1 MSAISDTKPQTGGIQ
16 SPTTTKTAPPQV
28 SNDQAFEDMAG
39 QLMGEAP
46 KPPEIK
52 STEAPVAKPE
62 PSKEAPQPQPSP
74 EPVKPV
80 QTTPVVQQPT
90 GSLQNN
96 DGNAVPRGFDRMNSS
111 NVVSSEWKIIQKS
124 SDIAEDNLQLA
135 GKLHNTGDDSMVDS
149 AEFIFL
155 DFHEDRTYFNPDDRS
170 GSPLCTSDDGKRNTA
185 GTLFDPISQSC
196 SSCPHAQWNNGKPPQ
211 CTHFFR
217 YPVLT
222 TEQVDKGMPI
232 PSVLMLSKTSLASAV
247 KFNSM
252 LMSLGVD
259 IFANVFK
266 VSTTTRKGKSG
277 NSFVPVFEFVRQTTD
292 DEKRLCNQVYG
303 KLQVLQTLKSN

>member
-111 NVVSSEWKIIQKS
+111 NVVDRKSTRLNSSHSQQSRMPS
-124 SDIAEDNLQLA
+124 SA
-135 GKLHNTGDDSMVDS
+135 
-149 AEFIFL
+149 
-155 DFHEDRTYFNPDDRS
+155 
-170 GSPLCTSDDGKRNTA
+170 
-185 GTLFDPISQSC
+185 
-196 SSCPHAQWNNGKPPQ
+196 
-211 CTHFFR
+211 
-217 YPVLT
+217 
-222 TEQVDKGMPI
+222 
-232 PSVLMLSKTSLASAV
+232 
-247 KFNSM
+247 
-252 LMSLGVD
+252 
-259 IFANVFK
+259 
-266 VSTTTRKGKSG
+266 
-277 NSFVPVFEFVRQTTD
+277 
-292 DEKRLCNQVYG
+292 
-303 KLQVLQTLKSN
+303 